1 MNSPRVNGRREQSAR
16 DAGTEV
22 PRWEAVGTD
31 RVGGIAVNVNTYPDR
46 NQTKGSDSPPW
57 PRSNQT
63 TSEGESKAP
72 SDTLNSCRRKDFG
85 MRRESGDYDRRGDQ
99 VSDYCHSSSPTH
111 KVSERGQPPLMVD

>member
-31 RVGGIAVNVNTYPDR
+31 RVGGIAVNINTYPDR

-57 PRSNQT
+57 PWSNQA
-63 TSEGESKAP
+63 TSEGERKAP
-72 SDTLNSCRRKDFG
+72 SDTLNCMRAIIDDWLGYEALDWHQNQTKRKG
-85 MRRESGDYDRRGDQ
+85 REQGGNK
-99 VSDYCHSSSPTH
+99 C
-111 KVSERGQPPLMVD
+111 GG